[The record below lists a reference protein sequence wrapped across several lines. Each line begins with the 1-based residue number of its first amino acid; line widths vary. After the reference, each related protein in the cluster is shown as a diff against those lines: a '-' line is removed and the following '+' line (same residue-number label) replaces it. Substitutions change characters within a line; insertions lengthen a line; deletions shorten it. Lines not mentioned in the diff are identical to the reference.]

1 MIGDVLVVR
10 WDTAPDLAGAA
21 GVLKLAGE
29 VHRAAGKKIALLV
42 LVTPGTGV
50 PSPAVRKAFTDN
62 MKTMMDYARCVIMVL
77 EGEGI
82 GHSIVLSVVTGMQ
95 LLSRQRGIYS
105 RSSLD
110 EALLRKPPP
119 ELGVHG
125 PALIAEIRSRGL

>member
-10 WDTAPDLAGAA
+10 WDTVPDLAGAA

-29 VHRAAGKKIALLV
+29 THRAAGKKIALLV
-42 LVTPGTGV
+42 LVGPGSGTPG
-50 PSPAVRKAFTDN
+50 PEVRKAFVDN
-62 MKTMMDYARCVIMVL
+62 MKTMMDYARCVVMVL
-77 EGEGI
+77 EGEGL

-95 LLSRQRGIYS
+95 LLSRQRGIYA

-110 EALLRKPPP
+110 DALLRRPPP

-125 PALIAEIRSRGL
+125 PALIAEIRGHGL